1 MPRGSA
7 GQQYHNVQSN
17 NVLFNDLNSVAT
29 GTDRA
34 PPAIA
39 AAEHLAAAAWTRPL
53 LSYSFWCPDVQPGA
67 KGSLVDKVLLATVN
81 NEQIVVK
88 ASKGAMGPEYYMQA
102 AVLDADTGVR
112 GPARDLPPCAGAGGA
127 MRGGQHH
134 ADVGGRGAAQQ
145 HQDALGGRLHCVH
158 A

>member
-53 LSYSFWCPDVQPGA
+53 LSYSCWCPDVQPGA
-67 KGSLVDKVLLATVN
+67 KGSLVDKVLLATEN

-88 ASKGAMGPEYYMQA
+88 ASKGAMGPEYYVQA

-112 GPARDLPPCAGAGGA
+112 GPASDLPPCAGAGGA
-127 MRGGQHH
+127 MR
-134 ADVGGRGAAQQ
+134 RGSTP
-145 HQDALGGRLHCVH
+145 C
-158 A
+158 